1 MFLLNF
7 IPDAFLALVVNA
19 VLIAGLVGTVASIL
33 FKLVIRYIPWFI
45 PYRTLLQAVS
55 VLLLVA
61 GVYFKGGIGVEMEW
75 RAKVKDLEEKI
86 AKSEAESKAAN
97 QNIVTVYKDRVKVVK
112 EQQVVIQE
120 KIKEVEVKID
130 SQCTITA
137 ETIDILNNSAK
148 GPQK

>member
-45 PYRTLLQAVS
+45 PYRTILQAVS

-130 SQCTITA
+130 SQCTITP